1 MLNFFARH
9 FRSDTMAQVKA
20 AELVLAEKQLLEAL
34 SQLEYYTAISEMLS
48 KRVVRLTQ

>member
-1 MLNFFARH
+1 MFKF
-9 FRSDTMAQVKA
+9 FRSPTAAQIQA
-20 AELVLAEKQLLEAL
+20 AELALTEKQLLEAL